1 MAEDGN
7 TGIAKVAVFFLTAW
21 FVAFLF
27 GSLGE
32 AFLLRRGWGD
42 MFRLLPLLTRLAVNG
57 GYSGIMIFFTVAWV
71 AAWLILDRRGSVSAC
86 RILLAAAVSAEAA
99 ALFVFFLCIV
109 RIIL

>member
-32 AFLLRRGWGD
+32 DGV
-42 MFRLLPLLTRLAVNG
+42 TC
-57 GYSGIMIFFTVAWV
+57 
-71 AAWLILDRRGSVSAC
+71 SVCC
-86 RILLAAAVSAEAA
+86 R
-99 ALFVFFLCIV
+99 F
-109 RIIL
+109 